1 MHNKFVKGIASVL
14 GAALVLGS
22 VVVSAVPAN
31 AATSKKGSDGYETT
45 YTAQELK
52 LAEDMFGECTV
63 SNAANGAVSITL
75 PSQYNQ
81 VFFNIP
87 DGIVA
92 ANWKSVTIQTGD
104 SDTGYTL
111 KLTDKNG
118 TDGAMRGVMADYP
131 SANYISRDASYIDP
145 WGGDPAATEADFD
158 KVLFVDIMN
167 GSEGSNTVTLKS
179 VTFVTEKEVA
189 GVSGGSTD
197 TGSDDANT
205 GSDDANNTPAPST
218 GNNAPKTGE
227 SMNLV
232 LVVSVLGGLL
242 LIAAAGMFLAKQRKS
257 R

>member
-52 LAEDMFGECTV
+52 LAEDKFGDDVTIV
-63 SNAANGAVSITL
+63 NAANGAVTITL
-75 PSQYNQ
+75 PSQWNQ
-81 VFFNIP
+81 AFFEIP

-92 ANWKSVTIQTGD
+92 ANWKSVTVYTGD
-104 SDTGYTL
+104 SDTGYTV
-111 KLTDKNG
+111 KLNDKNG
-118 TDGAMRGVMADYP
+118 TDGAIRGVMADYP
-131 SANYISRDASYIDP
+131 SANYIARDASYIDP

-158 KVLFVDIMN
+158 KVILLDFMN
-167 GSEGSNTVTLKS
+167 GSESSNTITFKS

-189 GVSGGSTD
+189 GVSDTNTNGGGFD
-197 TGSDDANT
+197 VNI
-205 GSDDANNTPAPST
+205 PVMEVPT

-232 LVVSVLGGLL
+232 LIVSVLGGLL
-242 LIAAAGMFLAKQRKS
+242 LIAVVGMFLTKQRKS